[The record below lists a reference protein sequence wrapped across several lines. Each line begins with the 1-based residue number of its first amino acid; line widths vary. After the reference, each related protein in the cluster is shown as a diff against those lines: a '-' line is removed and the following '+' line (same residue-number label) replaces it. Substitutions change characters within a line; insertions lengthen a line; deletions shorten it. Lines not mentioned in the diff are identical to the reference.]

1 MNRWLFRRAASAV
14 GTFLLAC
21 TLLFFLMRLTPGD
34 PLLRLSEDRPMTP
47 EALANLRAHYG
58 LDQPV
63 MTQFVVFL
71 GGVLRGDLGAS
82 IEHGGRPVVS
92 LLRER
97 LPASLLLGATTL
109 LFNFML
115 GIAIGSWQARHIG
128 RRLERW
134 VDLAGLATASAPSF
148 WVAIVLAWAFGTEL
162 HWLPVAFMHDPL
174 LSTDA
179 GRLAHIL
186 DDLDHLVLPA
196 ATLAIVTVG
205 VTARYQRAAMLD
217 ALRMDPIRTARAKGL
232 PESRV
237 RWRHAWPNTLGPM
250 LALFGLWLPIV
261 VSGSVFVESVYSWP
275 GLGTLAAEA
284 LASRDYPVLMGTA
297 VLIAATVVAA
307 NFFADLAHRWIDPR
321 LRNS

>member
-1 MNRWLFRRAASAV
+1 VNRWLLRRAASAM

-34 PLLRLSEDRPMTP
+34 PLLRLSEDRPMSP

-63 MTQFVVFL
+63 TTQFVAFV

-109 LFNFML
+109 LLNFSL
-115 GIAIGSWQARHIG
+115 GIAIGAWQARHAG
-128 RRLERW
+128 RRSERW

-162 HWLPVAFMHDPL
+162 RWFPVAFMYDPL
-174 LSTDA
+174 LPADA
-179 GRLAHIL
+179 SPLAHVIDYL
-186 DDLDHLVLPA
+186 RHLVLPA
-196 ATLAIVTVG
+196 ATLTIVTVG
-205 VTARYQRAAMLD
+205 VTARYQRATMLEALAM
-217 ALRMDPIRTARAKGL
+217 APVRAARARGL
-232 PESRV
+232 TESRV
-237 RWRHAWPNTLGPM
+237 RWRHAWPNALGPM

-261 VSGSVFVESVYSWP
+261 VSGSVFVESVFAWP

-297 VLIAATVVAA
+297 ILIAATVVAA
-307 NFFADLAHRWIDPR
+307 SFFADLAHRWVDPR
-321 LRNS
+321 LRTT